1 MLFVRLKKE
10 KHPTTKITSPPPA
23 DSQEI
28 LEADPH
34 QITGQLAGRLLPLY
48 EQPPG
53 LVGMPA
59 ILLESARLRG
69 VERDLALLP
78 RFAQH
83 PSFLHP
89 VSALR
94 GHLGHTAGVHA
105 LAATS
110 AALVSAADDRLVKV
124 WVVVRG
130 VFFGFFCS
138 SSFCWKHPSK

>member
-1 MLFVRLKKE
+1 MVWRWLFAIFAAWLTCK
-10 KHPTTKITSPPPA
+10 PTFPFCA
-23 DSQEI
+23 DSQDI

-53 LVGMPA
+53 LIGMPA

-69 VERDLALLP
+69 VERDLGLLP

-94 GHLGHTAGVHA
+94 GHQGHTADVHA
-105 LAATS
+105 LAATGS
-110 AALVSAADDRLVKV
+110 VLVSAADDRFVKV
-124 WVVVRG
+124 RIILI
-130 VFFGFFCS
+130 FFF
-138 SSFCWKHPSK
+138 